1 MTPLQER
8 ERLKHARRLVIKVG
22 TRVLVQSSGRP
33 DARRMAELVRQ
44 IAALHARGTEV
55 VLVSSGAIG
64 AGMAAMGMKRRPTSM
79 PELQM
84 AAAVGQLRLMAAYDR
99 LFSKYGCRIGQ
110 ILLTHDD
117 LKHRVRHLNAST
129 TMLAMLRRKVIP
141 IVNEND
147 VVSVDEIKFGDNDQL
162 ASLVTLLIEADGMIL
177 LSTVQGLLE
186 PAPAGRSR
194 RIPLVRGITR
204 DILGLARGKGGA
216 LSTGGML
223 SKLQSAAVVV
233 ASGIPVAI
241 ANGRKGG
248 ELLRVCDGEDAGTL
262 VVPAAAGAEALPSH
276 RKRWIAFFHRTSGT
290 LAVDDGAREAILARG
305 RSLLPIGVRAVEG
318 EFERSAMVDI
328 RGLDGGVFARG
339 LASYSSA
346 ELRKIQGRKTSE
358 IAPILGSKDYDEVVH
373 RDNLVVLGDGR
384 K

>member
-8 ERLKHARRLVIKVG
+8 ERLPLARRLVIKVG

-33 DARRMAELVRQ
+33 DGRRMAEVVRQ
-44 IAALHARGTEV
+44 IAALHARGTDV

-64 AGMAAMGMKRRPTSM
+64 AGMAAMGMQRRPTSM
-79 PELQM
+79 PDLQM
-84 AAAVGQLRLMAAYDR
+84 AAAVGQLRLMAAYDK
-99 LFSKYGCRIGQ
+99 LFSKHGCQIGQ

-117 LKHRVRHLNAST
+117 LKHRTRHLNART
-129 TMLAMLRRKVIP
+129 TMLAMLRHSVIP

-162 ASLVTLLIEADGMIL
+162 ASLVALLIEADGLIL
-177 LSTVQGLLE
+177 LSTVDGLLG
-186 PAPAGRSR
+186 PTASGRNR

-204 DILGLARGKGGA
+204 EILGLARGKGSA

-241 ANGRKGG
+241 ANGRKDG
-248 ELLRVCDGEDAGTL
+248 ELLRVCGGEDAGTL
-262 VVPAAAGAEALPSH
+262 VVRAANDAEALPSH
-276 RKRWIAFFHRTSGT
+276 RKRWIAFFHKTGGA
-290 LAVDDGAREAILARG
+290 LMVDDGARDAILARG

-318 EFERSAMVDI
+318 EFERSAMVNI
-328 RGLDGGVFARG
+328 KGLDGSVFARG
-339 LASYSSA
+339 LASYSST
-346 ELRKIQGRKTSE
+346 EIRKIQGRKTSE
-358 IAPILGSKDYDEVVH
+358 IVPILGSKDYDEVVH
-373 RDNLVVLGDGR
+373 RDNLVVLNDAG
-384 K
+384 